1 MSPDGIMTRTG
12 LNGTLDRFD
21 RSVTHAL
28 ISFTNLSNCGAP
40 SLCGT
45 EYLSSDLEKSVEK
58 DDKSPK

>member
-1 MSPDGIMTRTG
+1 MTRTG